1 MKQAE
6 YRECLRPYIT
16 GSKPKEQRQLD
27 FCTGAKVCS
36 KGISVEEAKR
46 ICSLP
51 KEPKLPKLPRRRHN
65 GKTCEKE
72 TRELTKCIIG
82 RIDMNLASNN
92 IELAVMNAM
101 MECRCGSA
109 KNN

>member
-1 MKQAE
+1 MRQIE

-16 GSKPKEQRQLD
+16 GSKTKEQRQLD

-36 KGISVEEAKR
+36 RGISVEEAKR

-51 KEPKLPKLPRRRHN
+51 KEPKLPGRKHN

-72 TRELTKCIIG
+72 TLELTKCIIG

-92 IELAVMNAM
+92 IELAVRNAIM
-101 MECRCGSA
+101 GCRCG
-109 KNN
+109 KDTQNN

>member
-16 GSKPKEQRQLD
+16 GSKTKEQRKLD

-51 KEPKLPKLPRRRHN
+51 KEPKLPRRKHN
-65 GKTCEKE
+65 GNCEKE
-72 TRELTKCIIG
+72 TLELTKCVIG
-82 RIDMNLASNN
+82 KMDMNLASNN
-92 IELAVMNAM
+92 IELAVINAM
-101 MECRCGSA
+101 MECRCNA
-109 KNN
+109 QNN

>member
-16 GSKPKEQRQLD
+16 GPKPKEQRKLD
-27 FCTGAKVCS
+27 FCTGAKVCA
-36 KGISVEEAKR
+36 KGISVDEARR

-51 KEPKLPKLPRRRHN
+51 KEPKLPKRRHN
-65 GKTCEKE
+65 GKSCEKE
-72 TRELTKCIIG
+72 TQELTKCIMG
-82 RIDMNLASNN
+82 RIDMSLASKN

-101 MECRCGSA
+101 MGCRCGSA
-109 KNN
+109 KDN

>member
-1 MKQAE
+1 VKQAE

-16 GSKPKEQRQLD
+16 GSKTKEQRKLD
-27 FCTGAKVCS
+27 FCTGAKVCA
-36 KGISVEEAKR
+36 KKISVEEARR

-51 KEPKLPKLPRRRHN
+51 KEPKLRTSPTRRHN
-65 GKTCEKE
+65 GKSCEKE
-72 TRELTKCIIG
+72 SLELTKCIIS

-92 IELAVMNAM
+92 IQLAVKNAM